1 MMYLFLILQLFCI
14 TSFARIQESS
24 YNSFIGQVGFC
35 KLQSFNTVSRS
46 TSDSI
51 PMFLDGR
58 ISFGVG
64 LSDFNM
70 QQSNSFLCG
79 ACLNVTR
86 IENFYEWNTELT
98 EWQGSWPQYKS
109 FTVMVMDQCTD
120 PVCIQDY
127 LDFDIYNALQPVAN
141 GNPYSLQWNYIA
153 CPVQANETIDYLLC
167 TSTTCHIQDPVEQ
180 TVAQVVGQDVYYWA
194 LTIRNT
200 RIPISNVMLHLS
212 NGTTV
217 ELDLESAWI
226 WNHES
231 FDLKQGLNITMVDAE
246 NKILHDFIKMPSMN
260 QKTSSGYHG
269 GIIIPS
275 TLQN

>member
-1 MMYLFLILQLFCI
+1 MNYLFLILQSFCI
-14 TSFARIQESS
+14 TTFAIKQESS

-35 KLQSFNTVSRS
+35 KLQSFNTISRS

-79 ACLNVTR
+79 ACINVTR
-86 IENFYEWNTELT
+86 IENFYEWNQELT
-98 EWQGSWPQYKS
+98 EWQGSWPQCKS

-141 GNPYSLQWNYIA
+141 GNPYSVQWNFIP
-153 CPVQANETIDYLLC
+153 CPVLANETIDYLLC
-167 TSTTCHIQDPVEQ
+167 TATTCHLQDPVEQ
-180 TVAQVVGQDVYYWA
+180 TVAQVIGDDVYYWA

-200 RIPISNVMLHLS
+200 RIPISIVLLHLN
-212 NGTTV
+212 NGTTI
-217 ELDLESAWI
+217 ELELENAWI
-226 WNHES
+226 WDHGS
-231 FDLKQGLNITMVDAE
+231 FDLKEGLNITIVDAE
-246 NKILHDFIKMPSMN
+246 NKMLHDFIQLPSLDQN
-260 QKTSSGYHG
+260 TSNGYHG
-269 GIIIPS
+269 GIIIS
-275 TLQN
+275 SKLQN

>member
-1 MMYLFLILQLFCI
+1 MKNLFLILQSFCI
-14 TSFARIQESS
+14 ITFAITQESS

-35 KLQSFNTVSRS
+35 KLQSFNTISRS

-79 ACLNVTR
+79 ACINVTR
-86 IENFYEWNTELT
+86 VENFYEWNQELT
-98 EWQGSWPQYKS
+98 EWQGAWPQYKS
-109 FTVMVMDQCTD
+109 FIVMVMDQCTD
-120 PVCIQDY
+120 PVCTENY
-127 LDFDIYNALQPVAN
+127 LDFDIYNALQPVAD
-141 GNPYSLQWNYIA
+141 GNPYSVQWNYIP
-153 CPVQANETIDYLLC
+153 CPIASNETIDYLLC
-167 TSTTCHIQDPVEQ
+167 TATSCHIQDPVEQ
-180 TVAQVVGQDVYYWA
+180 TVQQVIGKFVYYWS

-200 RIPISNVMLHLS
+200 RIPISNVLLHLN
-212 NGTTV
+212 NGTTI
-217 ELDLESAWI
+217 ELELENAWI
-226 WNHES
+226 WNYGE

-246 NKILHDFIKMPSMN
+246 NKMLNDFIVMPSLDQN
-260 QKTSSGYHG
+260 TSNGYHG

-275 TLQN
+275 PLQN